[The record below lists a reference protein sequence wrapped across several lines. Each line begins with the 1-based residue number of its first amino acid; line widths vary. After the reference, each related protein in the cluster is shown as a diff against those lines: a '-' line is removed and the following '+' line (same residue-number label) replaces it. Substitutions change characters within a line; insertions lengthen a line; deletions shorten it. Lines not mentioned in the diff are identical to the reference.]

1 MAKSTEIKKV
11 YIFPVPRSHR
21 NSKAGGEDMPDGL
34 QFQRRKVDPTTGRSI
49 KTEDVTDKYPRVPN
63 TIFSISAIPTYRLN
77 GNLETGELLEN
88 RKNPYNDEVDYDASG
103 IEYASKFERVLKNKS
118 VAKYQHILEYKH
130 EKPFNYYT
138 NKCLDL
144 TMIKP
149 KKLAIMESKDEVP
162 ALMTSDY
169 TMDLNTSGV
178 TVLDLNN
185 PKHEVMYHILKATKY
200 VAESLEEV
208 DFNNI
213 FYVSEVK
220 ESEAKRKNESKT
232 YDEALAAL
240 VKIDNSHSSKLID
253 FCMILLPYGR
263 PSSLEKAY
271 NELKNYINAS
281 RSNAKRF
288 LEYFNLYMD
297 KSTSAQFNARVM
309 VEEGLEFGVFDKRG
323 NKFRWIPP
331 QDSEFRD
338 SEYEFLSIRGK
349 GSLIEFLTSE
359 EYEEQASEVIQ
370 QIAQHKKFNR

>member
-1 MAKSTEIKKV
+1 MANQSDIKKV

-21 NSKAGGEDMPDGL
+21 NSKSSDENAPDGL
-34 QFQRRKVDPTTGRSI
+34 KFQRRKIDPATGRSI
-49 KTEDVTDKYPRVPN
+49 RTEDVTDKYPRVPN

-88 RKNPYNDEVDYDASG
+88 RKNPYDNEPSYDASG
-103 IEYASKFERVLKNKS
+103 IEYEAKFERVLKGKS
-118 VAKYQHILEYKH
+118 SAKFQHILEYKH

-149 KKLAIMESKDEVP
+149 KKLASMEINKEVP
-162 ALMTSDY
+162 ALMTSEY
-169 TMDLNTSGV
+169 TMDLNTGGV

-185 PKHEVMYHILKATKY
+185 PKHEVMYHIIKATKY
-200 VAESLEEV
+200 VAESLEDV

-213 FYVSEVK
+213 FYVSKVK

-271 NELKNYINAS
+271 NELKNYINSS
-281 RSNAKRF
+281 RANANNF
-288 LEYFNLYMD
+288 IEYYKLYMD
-297 KSTSAQFNARVM
+297 KSTRAQFNARVL
-309 VEEGLEFGVFDKRG
+309 VEEGLEFGVFDKRN
-323 NKFRWIPP
+323 NKYRWIPP
-331 QDSEFRD
+331 QDSAFRD
-338 SEYEFLSIRGK
+338 SQYEFLSIRGK
-349 GSLIEFLTSE
+349 GSLIEFLTSN
-359 EYEEQASEVIQ
+359 EYEEQTSEIIQ